1 MENDPY
7 TPPTQNLETGR
18 DEGHFHTTSGP
29 GRSRQGS
36 AGVDGLE
43 ALRHSN
49 DDRYSNPTTEESVE
63 LDDMVSESGLS
74 DDEETG
80 LTSKERSERRR
91 RKKRRTHLDARIA
104 EDLDLKVSKEEKKL
118 ADVSV
123 VRRLLV
129 DAALIGSWYEFSG

>member
-1 MENDPY
+1 
-7 TPPTQNLETGR
+7 
-18 DEGHFHTTSGP
+18 
-29 GRSRQGS
+29 
-36 AGVDGLE
+36 
-43 ALRHSN
+43 
-49 DDRYSNPTTEESVE
+49 
-63 LDDMVSESGLS
+63 MVSESGLS

-129 DAALIGSWYEFSG
+129 DAALIGSWYEFSR